1 MITQDIKI
9 TNRLGLHARPAA
21 MLAQTAGNFAC
32 EIKITKDQVEVN
44 AKSIMGVMMLAA
56 EYGSTLRLQF
66 NGADEEAA
74 AKTVTALFTN
84 NFNEEF

>member
-21 MLAQTAGNFAC
+21 MLAQNAANFAC
-32 EIKITKDQVEVN
+32 DIKITRDKVEVN

-56 EYGSTLRLQF
+56 EYGATLRLQF
-66 NGADEEAA
+66 DGSDEKEAA
-74 AKTVTALFTN
+74 AAITALFAN